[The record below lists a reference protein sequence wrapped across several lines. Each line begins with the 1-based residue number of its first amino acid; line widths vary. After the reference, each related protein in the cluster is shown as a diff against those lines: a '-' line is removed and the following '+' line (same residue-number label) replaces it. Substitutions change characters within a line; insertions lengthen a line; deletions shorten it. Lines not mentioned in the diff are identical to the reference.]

1 MSTLVSALL
10 RFGIIILVFE
20 IEVSVVVD
28 VDELV
33 DVVEF
38 EVVFEDGTVGMIIG
52 E

>member
-1 MSTLVSALL
+1 VSTLS

-20 IEVSVVVD
+20 IELSVVVD
-28 VDELV
+28 DELV

-38 EVVFEDGTVGMIIG
+38 EVVFEDVTVGMIIG

>member
-1 MSTLVSALL
+1 MSALL

-33 DVVEF
+33 VVNVEF